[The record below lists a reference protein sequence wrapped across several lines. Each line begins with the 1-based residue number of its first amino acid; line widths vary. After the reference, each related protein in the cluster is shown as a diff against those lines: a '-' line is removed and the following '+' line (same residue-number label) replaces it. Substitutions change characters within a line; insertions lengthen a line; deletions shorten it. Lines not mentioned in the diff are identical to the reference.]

1 MIDPVTTAIAVAL
14 VTKAVDGLS
23 DAGKAAFA
31 ALGRLVRRKLAD
43 GDDSHAALVR
53 AEAHPTDEAGRKE
66 LAEVIGRAAHEDA
79 HFAEELRQLWQRVE
93 EERISVTNAPVFN
106 SVSGDVQGGV
116 VQARDIHGGV
126 SFGRSSAE

>member
-43 GDDSHAALVR
+43 GKESHAVLVR
-53 AEAHPTDEAGRKE
+53 AEAHPADEAGRKG
-66 LAEVIGRAAHEDA
+66 LAEVIGGAGRHGPVFPAGLE
-79 HFAEELRQLWQRVE
+79 RLWQ
-93 EERISVTNAPVFN
+93 
-106 SVSGDVQGGV
+106 GGP
-116 VQARDIHGGV
+116 GG
-126 SFGRSSAE
+126 GGTGEDT